1 MMLNNV
7 KSAFGEKRQPSAKKT
22 QDTNIIEMVKE
33 STLNHIY
40 SKMNGTQIAPPP
52 VEISFPES
60 NVDFFRNFPIFY
72 FFSQKSS
79 KRKKTP
85 KEAYSGSS
93 QRPEL
98 NYYEVKDEDQVK
110 REFEILSYVK
120 KLK

>member
-1 MMLNNV
+1 MLNNV

-60 NVDFFRNFPIFY
+60 NVDFFRNFPIFI
-72 FFSQKSS
+72 FFL
-79 KRKKTP
+79 RKAAK
-85 KEAYSGSS
+85 G
-93 QRPEL
+93 
-98 NYYEVKDEDQVK
+98 
-110 REFEILSYVK
+110 K
-120 KLK
+120 KLQKRHIQVRPKGLNLITMKLRMRIK